1 MGYYFKNELN
11 IVTSNLCMNY
21 INPNNEN
28 RLNSIWKLY
37 QNGFSNREICDFLIL
52 NGFKRRNKKD
62 NYSVKDVFMC
72 IKKLKIRKIRKKEIN
87 LKLGKW
93 ELWIES

>member
-11 IVTSNLCMNY
+11 IVTSNLCINY

>member
-1 MGYYFKNELN
+1 MGFVFKNTLN
-11 IVTSNLCMNY
+11 IVTKNLCLDY

-37 QNGFSNREICDFLIL
+37 KNGFSNREICDFLIL

-72 IKKLKIRKIRKKEIN
+72 IKKLKIRDKRKSQIRVD
-87 LKLGKW
+87 LGLW
-93 ELWIES
+93 ELWSD

>member
-11 IVTSNLCMNY
+11 IVTSNLCINY

-72 IKKLKIRKIRKKEIN
+72 IKKLKMRKIRKKEIN